1 VRKKIFFKATFI
13 SALLFSAA
21 VGTQLIKPVR
31 AETIIVPDYYS
42 TIQDAINAAS
52 VGDTVFVR
60 NGTYHGTVVINKRVS
75 LVGESKQ
82 ATIIDGAVINIK
94 ADQATVTGF
103 KVIHGGIN
111 LDGSSSVTIKENI
124 ILNTQYGICLQHSHQ
139 NTISNNIVSQ
149 NFLNIKLTG
158 SNENVFL
165 NNVLEDSTGQSL
177 WMSGSNNNYFDNN
190 QIQRTNGFSGLYI
203 DNCTSN
209 LFRRNEVAYS
219 QVWGMY
225 LAFYS
230 TGNIF
235 SENTLSNNQGDFI
248 IHYCAYNMFFH
259 NNFFSSSE
267 SDNQDC
273 ISTWDDGYPS
283 GGNYWSDY
291 NGTDSNSDGVGDS
304 PYTIKTSYSL
314 DTYYDYGP
322 DQDYYPLITPY
333 EIVSPPDSEISI
345 VSPENKMYSA
355 NSIALTLNAGGSTSG
370 ITYRLDGKLGIA
382 AGNTT
387 LNWLFNG
394 THVLTTYATDLNG
407 NLVPSDT
414 VYFTVDATVNESKP
428 PNEWTYDYDLPP
440 IIPPDPVIKIL
451 SPTQDEVYNTDN
463 IVLNFT
469 VTEPEEYSELKTRI
483 SRVGYKLDPS
493 PYESLMIHTGWT
505 EVPIALGTEKTK
517 FYSINISEISN
528 GPHRLVVSVEALCTI
543 IPRFGVIVDAD
554 EGVSFTTKTNKNTN
568 SSSTS
573 PSNTSQP
580 TATPSPEPTPSLTSQ
595 PTPPPNLTLSPNSKP
610 NPSPSSIP
618 QETETQPESK
628 PYPTFPVTVASV
640 ASITVIGMGVLVYF
654 EKRKKE
660 SGGST

>member
-1 VRKKIFFKATFI
+1 VKKKTLLTAAFI
-13 SALLFSAA
+13 SIILFSAV
-21 VGTQLIKPVR
+21 VGTQFVKPAR
-31 AETIIVPDYYS
+31 AETIIVPDDYS
-42 TIQDAINAAS
+42 TIQDAINTAS

-60 NGTYHGTVVINKRVS
+60 NGTYRGAVVINKRVS

-82 ATIIDGAVINIK
+82 ATIIDGAVINVK
-94 ADQATVTGF
+94 ADHATVTGF

-111 LDGSSSVTIKENI
+111 LDGSSGVTIKENI

-149 NFLNIKLTG
+149 NFLNIKLTD

-165 NNVLEDSTGQSL
+165 NNVLEDGAGSSL

-203 DNCTSN
+203 DDCTNN

-235 SENTLSNNQGDFI
+235 SENTFSNNQGDFI
-248 IHYCAYNMFFH
+248 IHYCAYNTFFH

-291 NGTDSNSDGVGDS
+291 NGTDADGDGVGDT

-322 DQDYYPLITPY
+322 DKDYYPLMTPY

-345 VSPENKMYSA
+345 VSPENKSYST
-355 NSIALTLNAGGSTSG
+355 NSIALTLNADGSTSG
-370 ITYRLDGKLGIA
+370 ITYRLDGKLGLA

-387 LNWLFNG
+387 LNWLSNG
-394 THVLTTYATDLNG
+394 THVLTTYAADLNG

-428 PNEWTYDYDLPP
+428 PNERTYDYNLPP

-580 TATPSPEPTPSLTSQ
+580 TATPSPTPQ
-595 PTPPPNLTLSPNSKP
+595 PTPTPNLTLSPNPKP

-618 QETETQPESK
+618 QETEPQPEPK
-628 PYPTFPVTVASV
+628 PFPTTLVAA
-640 ASITVIGMGVLVYF
+640 ASGVSAAIIGIGLLVYF
-654 EKRKKE
+654 KKPKR
-660 SGGST
+660 